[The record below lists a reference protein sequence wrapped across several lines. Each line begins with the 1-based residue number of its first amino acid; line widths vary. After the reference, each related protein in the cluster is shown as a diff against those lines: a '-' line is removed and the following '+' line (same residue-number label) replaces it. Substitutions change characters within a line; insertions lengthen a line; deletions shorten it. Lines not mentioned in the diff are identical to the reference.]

1 MDTQTHILNSP
12 YPQGKFFL
20 IFLHEGGGFVNFN
33 SFNISTISLTSI
45 VKDSK
50 NSRVAFYL
58 DPRHE
63 AGIDEPVDDD
73 LRRPRRVEAGLG
85 DGSHRRRRQKLL
97 KHRKA

>member
-1 MDTQTHILNSP
+1 MRGIQHFYHFTH
-12 YPQGKFFL
+12 FAR
-20 IFLHEGGGFVNFN
+20 EG
-33 SFNISTISLTSI
+33 L
-45 VKDSK
+45 K

-97 KHRKA
+97 KHRKAYINQL

>member
-33 SFNISTISLTSI
+33 SFNISTISLTSL

-50 NSRVAFYL
+50 TPGLLFTLTQGTKPESMNPWMMTFVGLVALKLVLATAATDVVVKNS
-58 DPRHE
+58 
-63 AGIDEPVDDD
+63 
-73 LRRPRRVEAGLG
+73 
-85 DGSHRRRRQKLL
+85 
-97 KHRKA
+97 

>member
-1 MDTQTHILNSP
+1 MRGRVCKFQLIQHFYHFTH
-12 YPQGKFFL
+12 FAR
-20 IFLHEGGGFVNFN
+20 EGF
-33 SFNISTISLTSI
+33 
-45 VKDSK
+45 K
-50 NSRVAFYL
+50 NSRAALYL